1 MWNVNY
7 CYQDINILFYS
18 VVFVKKINLLH
29 PHHWCFPGRF
39 TNFSEALAGGVLW
52 KKLFLNILQYL
63 QESFRPATLLKRD
76 SNTDVFLT
84 ILRNF
89 WEHLFWRTFT
99 NGYFCFLK
107 KLENS
112 GEQLFCINSL
122 WATKPLTTQS
132 KFINFCFV
140 SKRFTHI
147 TYKVQS
153 RFGNLIF

>member
-1 MWNVNY
+1 MFSWKIY
-7 CYQDINILFYS
+7 EFFRSTRRRCFM
-18 VVFVKKINLLH
+18 KKAVPKYFAI
-29 PHHWCFPGRF
+29 F
-39 TNFSEALAGGVLW
+39 TGKLQACNFI
-52 KKLFLNILQYL
+52 K
-63 QESFRPATLLKRD
+63 KRD
-76 SNTDVFLT
+76 SNTDVFLS

-112 GEQLFCINSL
+112 GEQLFCINRL

-132 KFINFCFV
+132 KFINLCFV
-140 SKRFTHI
+140 SKRFIHV